1 VDVRFFKTINCMN
14 AERSISALIN
24 RDRSLPG
31 LGLWY
36 GRWGLGKSSVANW
49 IYSTLPVFYII
60 MERLWRPRRLLEEFC
75 DILSLGSPQYR
86 LDRLSDQVA
95 EGLRKWDQP
104 VIIDEADY
112 LMKNSIMLDVL
123 RDLHDKT
130 GTPFILI
137 GMEKLHSD
145 LQRFGQFFSRILP
158 ASIVEF
164 QPVMPMEIS
173 LITKEWTGLM
183 IDDDA
188 AELFCQLVEG
198 DFRYIVGYLLSF
210 EKACKDVNKTDV
222 IDLNLVKSVFRNQ
235 AKKIKKRIANGTAA
249 RKLIETA
256 RGREK

>member
-1 VDVRFFKTINCMN
+1 MDVRFFKTRNCLN
-14 AERSISALIN
+14 AEKSVSALVN

-49 IYSTLPVFYII
+49 IYSMFPVLYIVI
-60 MERLWRPRRLLEEFC
+60 ERLWRPRRLLEEFC
-75 DILSLGSPQYR
+75 EIMQLGSPHYR

-95 EGLRKWDQP
+95 DGLRKWNQP
-104 VIIDEADY
+104 VLVDEADY
-112 LMKNSIMLDVL
+112 LLKNSVMLDVL

-164 QPVMPMEIS
+164 QPVTPVEVGM
-173 LITKEWTGLM
+173 ITKDWTGLT
-183 IDDDA
+183 IDKEA

-210 EKACKDVNKTDV
+210 EKACKEVNKTDV
-222 IDLNLVKSVFRNQ
+222 IDVPLVKSVFRNQ
-235 AKKIKKRIANGTAA
+235 SQKIRKRVAASSPASRLIASG
-249 RKLIETA
+249 
-256 RGREK
+256 RG